1 MEKDSGKALSE
12 LAVDGGMSN
21 SDLAMQ
27 VRTSS
32 SLILLILRHR
42 PALTTPNLQ
51 TQADLISIPVYR
63 PKMRET
69 TALGAAIAA
78 GLAVGMWRNFAE
90 LRDINRAG
98 GAVFEPQVTR
108 QESATKFGQW
118 EKAVRMSRGWISTGD
133 SQDKDGDNTINS
145 ETKPTTHDSQHT
157 KRNKT
162 TTNGTPFPQTENRG
176 MNIPKSIPR
185 QTNSPLVSELVTSD
199 DFGTTLKVKTRPAA
213 NGDADRNRDWDFSPA
228 KTPLISVSGDL
239 DDADEE
245 DLFLELRK
253 VEILQKL
260 KKLRKLKLGYF

>member
-1 MEKDSGKALSE
+1 
-12 LAVDGGMSN
+12 
-21 SDLAMQ
+21 
-27 VRTSS
+27 
-32 SLILLILRHR
+32 
-42 PALTTPNLQ
+42 
-51 TQADLISIPVYR
+51 
-63 PKMRET
+63 MRET

-98 GAVFEPQVTR
+98 GAVFEPQITR

-118 EKAVRMSRGWISTGD
+118 EKAVHMSRGWISAD
-133 SQDKDGDNTINS
+133 SVEGKDGDSNLNRENKPAAHEAQSNNT
-145 ETKPTTHDSQHT
+145 T
-157 KRNKT
+157 KT
-162 TTNGTPFPQTENRG
+162 TTNGAPLPPSENRG
-176 MNIPKSIPR
+176 MNIPKAIPR
-185 QTNSPLVSELVTSD
+185 QNNSPLVSELVTSGG
-199 DFGTTLKVKTRPAA
+199 FGTTLKVKSRPAA

-260 KKLRKLKLGYF
+260 KKLRRLKLGYFKSLD